1 MSDSFGAVFK
11 SPSDTPVSA
20 IDSTLRSSH
29 PHLPDRDRMC
39 EPPPP
44 KKHRA
49 NYHYHDVHEEFTHV
63 HVTKDNGQ
71 VDEASEEFS

>member
-29 PHLPDRDRMC
+29 SHLPDRDRMC

-44 KKHRA
+44 KKYRA
-49 NYHYHDVHEEFTHV
+49 NYHVVHEEFTRV
-63 HVTKDNGQ
+63 NVTKDNGQ